1 MLKQIL
7 LIALLVAGFW
17 LFRRFRQ
24 RRSLMKSDTRPYQE
38 MVRCAHCG
46 VYIPRSEAIDNRSR
60 DYFCSEEH
68 RLAGPEASD
77 KGSG

>member
-1 MLKQIL
+1 MIKQLL

-17 LFRRFRQ
+17 LIRHFRQ
-24 RRSLMKSDTRPYQE
+24 RRASVNSDTQPYQE

-46 VYIPRSEAIDNRSR
+46 VYIPRSKAIGDQSR

-68 RLAGPEASD
+68 RLAGPEASE
-77 KGSG
+77 KESG